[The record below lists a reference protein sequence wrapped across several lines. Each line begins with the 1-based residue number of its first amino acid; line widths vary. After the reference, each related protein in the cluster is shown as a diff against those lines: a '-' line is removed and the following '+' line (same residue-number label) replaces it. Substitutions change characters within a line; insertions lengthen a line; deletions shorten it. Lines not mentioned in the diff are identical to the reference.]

1 MASKNLEKIIEKRKQ
16 EYEKELNKKIKGE
29 KVPPQDDKSSAQP
42 TRKPIKIKNDETAY
56 EKYIYDKQDKSEKIL
71 DKLNASYYNTPKT
84 LAERNRTL
92 GLNTKIIDIILK
104 TQKESLK

>member
-56 EKYIYDKQDKSEKIL
+56 EKYIFPQKNKADFVVENDEINN
-71 DKLNASYYNTPKT
+71 DAPKKV
-84 LAERNRTL
+84 LEYIKNL
-92 GLNTKIIDIILK
+92 ISDHL
-104 TQKESLK
+104 